1 MAKLIREDGRCE
13 VVKPAR
19 GKFTLE
25 EVQTLVGG
33 YVQACVTVNNQVM
46 LVDEDA
52 KMKRKRLNR
61 VATDLYQF
69 GKYDAICGDV
79 LIVAQREWK

>member
-13 VVKPAR
+13 IVKPAR

-33 YVQACVTVNNQVM
+33 YVQACITVNNQVM

-69 GKYDAICGDV
+69 GKHDAICGDA

>member
-1 MAKLIREDGRCE
+1 MAKLIRDDGRCE

-25 EVQTLVGG
+25 EVQVLVGG
-33 YVQACVTVNNQVM
+33 DIQACITVNNQVM
-46 LVDEDA
+46 LVDEEA
-52 KMKRKRLNR
+52 KFKRKRLNR
-61 VATDLYQF
+61 VATELYKY
-69 GKYDAICGDV
+69 GKHDPICGDA

>member
-13 VVKPAR
+13 IVKPAR
-19 GKFTLE
+19 GKFTLG
-25 EVQTLVGG
+25 EVQALVGG
-33 YVQACVTVNNQVM
+33 DVQACVTVNNQVM
-46 LVDEDA
+46 LVDEEA

-69 GKYDAICGDV
+69 GKYDAICGDA